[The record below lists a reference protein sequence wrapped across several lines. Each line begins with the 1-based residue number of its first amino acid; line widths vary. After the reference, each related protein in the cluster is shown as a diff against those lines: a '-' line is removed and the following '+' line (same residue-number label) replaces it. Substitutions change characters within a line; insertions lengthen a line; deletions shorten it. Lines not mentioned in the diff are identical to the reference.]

1 MKKKKIINFL
11 EILLQIIAIF
21 ILFNSSDVLVRT
33 GYDWKY
39 SFFELAIGS
48 TPSLAGF
55 VLVMLLFIANI
66 VICLKSSNKKT
77 LEKDS
82 LWHATLPIISLGSL
96 LFTLSLINFHAKVLM
111 AYTWSSSSGCV
122 LLLVLVAIIFIGF
135 IKRSNSFVPKNEI
148 TPDAINNSQQT
159 PTNADELKKFKELLD
174 MGAITQEE
182 FDQKKKEL
190 LGL

>member
-1 MKKKKIINFL
+1 M
-11 EILLQIIAIF
+11 EILLQIVAIF

-33 GYDWKY
+33 GHYSTY

-55 VLVMLLFIANI
+55 ALVILLFIANI
-66 VICLKSSNKKT
+66 IICLKSANKKT

-82 LWHATLPIISLGSL
+82 LWHATLPIISLVLL

-122 LLLVLVAIIFIGF
+122 LLLILVAIIFIGF
-135 IKRSNSFVPKNEI
+135 IKRSNSFSPKKEI
-148 TPDAINNSQQT
+148 TPDVINNPEQT

-174 MGAITQEE
+174 MGAISQEE
-182 FDQKKKEL
+182 YDQKKKEL